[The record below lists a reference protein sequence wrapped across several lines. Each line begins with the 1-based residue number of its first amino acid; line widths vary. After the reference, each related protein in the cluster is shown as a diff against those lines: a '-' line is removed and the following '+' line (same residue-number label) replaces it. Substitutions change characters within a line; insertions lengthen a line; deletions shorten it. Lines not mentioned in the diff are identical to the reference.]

1 METLNI
7 VMAIA
12 GNVIVLG
19 LMALWIYKRGKK

>member
-1 METLNI
+1 METMNI
-7 VMAIA
+7 VMAVA

>member
-7 VMAIA
+7 VMAIT